1 MRSTVNDVDGATTV
15 SVSVSLQRPTS
26 ASCPLSLDESIFIR
40 SPNGSLRT
48 AVASSDVSDI
58 DGPDA
63 PATLSAYGPPAAAPC
78 TSAKRYGARCD
89 VAAAKSLPNWLLGRA
104 FARPARGGS
113 TPTAAPALRPSP
125 ASMRS

>member
-63 PATLSAYGPPAAAPC
+63 PATLSAYGPPAAGPC
-78 TSAKRYGARCD
+78 TRGERDGGRGA
-89 VAAAKSLPNWLLGRA
+89 VAAAEAPRGARHGRA
-104 FARPARGGS
+104 LAAR
-113 TPTAAPALRPSP
+113 
-125 ASMRS
+125 

>member
-89 VAAAKSLPNWLLGRA
+89 VAAAKSLADRLMGPPVARA
-104 FARPARGGS
+104 EPGGPRP
-113 TPTAAPALRPSP
+113 
-125 ASMRS
+125 